1 MASLRNTLTSPNLFS
16 KFSTA
21 AHQSNH
27 HPLTLSFP
35 SSSSS
40 STSNFPSLN
49 LTRRSRRGLVVAM
62 SSPVGESY
70 AVALL
75 EVAKTTN
82 TLETTSADM
91 EKLETLF
98 ADPQLADYLSNPIIN
113 DDKKKSLIDEIA
125 NTLSLQPHVSNF
137 LNIIV
142 DGQRIDSMSEI
153 VREFE
158 VAYNRLTD
166 TELAL
171 VSSVV
176 TLESQHLAQIAKQV
190 QKLTGA
196 KNVRIKTKLDPS
208 LVAGFTVRYGSSGSK
223 LIDMS
228 VKKQLEEIAA
238 QLEVGDIQLAAV

>member
-1 MASLRNTLTSPNLFS
+1 
-16 KFSTA
+16 
-21 AHQSNH
+21 
-27 HPLTLSFP
+27 
-35 SSSSS
+35 
-40 STSNFPSLN
+40 
-49 LTRRSRRGLVVAM
+49 
-62 SSPVGESY
+62 
-70 AVALL
+70 
-75 EVAKTTN
+75 
-82 TLETTSADM
+82 M